1 MAATSYSTDPTL
13 YLYTSL
19 TAGSSHIITAT
30 SRLETIL
37 KANKIPFQAL
47 DCATDEKARMLWGRR
62 SKGRKLPGLVKAGTI
77 IGDLEQIEEWN
88 EYGELKEQIA
98 AADDGAPITS
108 TQSHLTAEPPQTR
121 PNAST
126 TSSGPPSRAS
136 SESRHILISD
146 PKDKETES
154 VEKSSETP
162 LNIAMRQLGAEA
174 AAKAGQKKA
183 AAAQTQAAKAPT
195 KTPDN
200 TETTPT
206 PATTKL
212 SPDVAVES
220 PQMATEVTAA
230 KTPAQLASEGA
241 KKTSIDK
248 IAEAEGTATTEAESS
263 SSSPSTEAQIVEQRR
278 QSSLTKTKSR
288 LSEATPLEHSESVLE
303 EEDKKEEEAAV
314 PTSEIAAD
322 PPVDMP
328 KQHRGSDVGT
338 ASAEEIKAVE
348 KDMAIPETEEEH
360 EVSNA
365 TEGKAVTSTDE
376 AEAQA
381 TKGTDPQ
388 EEGAKDADKAG
399 VSVGD

>member
-37 KANKIPFQAL
+37 KANKIPFRAL

-98 AADDGAPITS
+98 AADTGVSMTS
-108 TQSHLTAEPPQTR
+108 TPSNLTAEPPHVR
-121 PNAST
+121 PTAST

-136 SESRHILISD
+136 SETRHILISD
-146 PKDKETES
+146 PKDKESES
-154 VEKSSETP
+154 AEKPSEPP
-162 LNIAMRQLGAEA
+162 LNVAMRQLGAEA

-183 AAAQTQAAKAPT
+183 ATAQAAKAPT
-195 KTPDN
+195 KPPDN
-200 TETTPT
+200 TETTPV

-220 PQMATEVTAA
+220 PETATEVTAA

-241 KKTSIDK
+241 KKTSVDK
-248 IAEAEGTATTEAESS
+248 IAEVEGTATTETESS
-263 SSSPSTEAQIVEQRR
+263 SSSPSTEAQLVEQRR
-278 QSSLTKTKSR
+278 QSSITKQKSR
-288 LSEATPLEHSESVLE
+288 LSESTPLEHSESVLE
-303 EEDKKEEEAAV
+303 EEDKKEEEMAV
-314 PTSEIAAD
+314 PASEVSAD
-322 PPVDMP
+322 PPMDMP

-348 KDMAIPETEEEH
+348 KEMRIPESAEEH
-360 EVSNA
+360 EVPTT
-365 TEGKAVTSTDE
+365 TEEKGVTSTDE

-381 TKGTDPQ
+381 SVPH

-399 VSVGD
+399 VSLGD